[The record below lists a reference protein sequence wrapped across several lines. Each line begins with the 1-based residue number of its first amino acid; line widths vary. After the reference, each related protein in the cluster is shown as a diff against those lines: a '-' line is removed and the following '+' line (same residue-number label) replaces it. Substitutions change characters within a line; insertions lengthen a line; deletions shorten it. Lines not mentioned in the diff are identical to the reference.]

1 MARCILIIDSATG
14 ELIDAAGNGRE
25 GGRYKKFVRR
35 LLSRD
40 TNPVL
45 DYGGNGGDTL
55 IVAKNGGKG
64 KAIYLKAETVYV
76 SDDLKI
82 GDRTVAEIAAAQAK
96 GILNDLVGTSS
107 EITVKPT
114 LIVDPETH
122 QARDVIQISLADA
135 VLGRLEMID
144 AALGKVSRFVTKED
158 LTRVIADLKVE
169 DTDTLEEVKGTLRV
183 LLQRLNELV
192 SGSSSDSSN
201 SAEG

>member
-25 GGRYKKFVRR
+25 GGRYKKFVNR

-55 IVAKNGGKG
+55 TVAKNGGRG
-64 KAIYLKAETVYV
+64 KAIHLKAETVYV
-76 SDDLKI
+76 SDTLKI
-82 GDRTVAEIAAAQAK
+82 GDRTVAEIAAGQLRGVLDDIK
-96 GILNDLVGTSS
+96 GTN
-107 EITVKPT
+107 EQITVKAKR
-114 LIVDPETH
+114 IVDPVTKKE
-122 QARDVIQISLADA
+122 RDGVQILLADA
-135 VLGRLEMID
+135 VIGRLEMID

-158 LTRVIADLKVE
+158 LARVIADLKVE
-169 DTDTLEEVKGTLRV
+169 DTDTLEDVKGTMRV
-183 LLQRLNELV
+183 LLQRLNDLV
-192 SGSSSDSSN
+192 AGSSSNSSD